1 MRLSSTLLRAC
12 LVFTTVLFFA
22 GYRASAGMI
31 ETESLKPWEVCALC
45 HNLNGIGRTARF
57 PHLAGQRAAYIRK
70 QLKDFRAGHRTNDN
84 GQMISIVEAE
94 LSEANIP
101 VVAEYFAS
109 LAPPSPKADD
119 VAAIK
124 IARGKNLVETGD
136 PDAKIPACA
145 TCHGAVKPAIAYTPH
160 ISSQHADYLAKQL
173 TDFKTGARNNDKTGT
188 MVTIAARLSEAD
200 IESVS
205 VYLAGQQRA
214 TR

>member
-1 MRLSSTLLRAC
+1 MRQSSTFLGAC
-12 LVFTTVLFFA
+12 LVFLTVLVFA

-84 GQMISIVEAE
+84 GQMVSIVEAE

-109 LAPPSPKADD
+109 LAPPVPKEGD
-119 VAAIK
+119 VAAK
-124 IARGKNLVETGD
+124 KVARGKSLVETGD
-136 PDAKIPACA
+136 PAAKIPACA
-145 TCHGAVKPAIAYTPH
+145 TCHGAVKPAIAYVPH
-160 ISSQHADYLAKQL
+160 ISAQHAAYLAKQL
-173 TDFKTGARNNDKTGT
+173 SDFKSGARNNDKTRT
-188 MVTIAARLSEAD
+188 MAGIAARLSEAD

-205 VYLAGQQRA
+205 AYLAAQQR
-214 TR
+214 TVR